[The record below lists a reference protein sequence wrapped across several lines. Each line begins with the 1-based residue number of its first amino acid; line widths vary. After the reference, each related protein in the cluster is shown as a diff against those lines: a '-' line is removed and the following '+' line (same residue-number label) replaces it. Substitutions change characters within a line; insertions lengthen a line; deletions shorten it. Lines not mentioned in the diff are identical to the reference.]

1 MIGVDIGSFYTKI
14 GSFDRK
20 SDKLNNMAIEK
31 TPQNCIRNGY
41 LSDINVLSDF
51 LNEILKKKFA
61 KEKKLSF
68 CISSTD
74 IIIREIIMPFMKD
87 DELKNALKY
96 EIDQYIP
103 NSDDYIVDYKQIE
116 HDEDGKKLKTI
127 IVAAPKEMIFGYL
140 KLAKTLKLHLEVID
154 IYSNCIYKSIKKL
167 CKPTGSTSVIN
178 IGAEYTDITIIN
190 EGKYAFSRVVKFGG
204 NDINEI
210 IANTYDTDFKTAEEY
225 KREKPF
231 FIDNEDYDS
240 LRENTEKY
248 VNSKLSEISRVFDF
262 FESSYHKG
270 INEIFII
277 GGTSR
282 LTGLKRHI
290 EDYFK
295 IPVLSYDGDL
305 YTYFMPVFGSL
316 IRGE

>member
-1 MIGVDIGSFYTKI
+1 MIGIDIGSFYTKI
-14 GSFDRK
+14 GSCDK
-20 SDKLNNMAIEK
+20 KNNKLNNMVMER

-51 LNEILKKKFA
+51 LNEILKKKFT

-74 IIIREIIMPFMKD
+74 IIIREIVMPFMKD

-103 NSDDYIVDYKQIE
+103 NSDDYIVDYKQIG
-116 HDEDGKKLKTI
+116 HDEDDKKIRTI
-127 IVAAPKEMIFGYL
+127 IVAAPKEMISGYL
-140 KLAKTLKLHLEVID
+140 NLAKTLKLRLEIID
-154 IYSNCIYKSIKKL
+154 IYSNCIYKSVKKL
-167 CKPTGSTSVIN
+167 CKPTGSLSVIN
-178 IGAEYTDITIIN
+178 VGAEYTDITIIY
-190 EGKYAFSRVVKFGG
+190 EGKYAFSRIVRFGG

-210 IANTYDTDFKTAEEY
+210 IANMFNTDFKTAEEY

-231 FIDNEDYDS
+231 FIDDENYAS

-248 VNSKLSEISRVFDF
+248 VSSKLSEISRIFDF
-262 FESSYHKG
+262 FESSYHKS
-270 INEIFII
+270 INEIFLI
-277 GGTSR
+277 GGTSK
-282 LTGLKRHI
+282 LTGLKKYI

-295 IPVLSYDGDL
+295 IPVSGNDDDL
-305 YTYFMPVFGSL
+305 YTYFMPAFGSL